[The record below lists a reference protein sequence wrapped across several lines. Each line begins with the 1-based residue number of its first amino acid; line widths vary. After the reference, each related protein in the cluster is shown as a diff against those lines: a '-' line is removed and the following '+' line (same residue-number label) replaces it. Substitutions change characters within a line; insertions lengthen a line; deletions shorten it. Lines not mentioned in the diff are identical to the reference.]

1 MSDMMVVKSVE
12 GINIFYSTFF
22 GKFIVLFPKGDGSSR
37 MDRFSSAED
46 AESSILQ
53 QKNTN
58 VQNPKKFWWM
68 KDN

>member
-1 MSDMMVVKSVE
+1 MSDMTVVKSVE
-12 GINIFYSTFF
+12 GINIFYSKFF
-22 GKFIVLFPKGDGSSR
+22 ENYIVLSPKGDGSSR

-53 QKNTN
+53 EKKINA
-58 VQNPKKFWWM
+58 PDSKKFWWM